1 MGLCPSAIKLYKAM
15 WQEAV
20 KDEEGICRY
29 GHNRLTQVAGL
40 DKKSVIRAVKELL
53 DAGLLQFVG
62 IKENNSRWYRPTSR
76 EHLAAQRRVVRR
88 FEEPMHEVV
97 EALARACVA
106 NPPMV
111 SLRPDGSDPWDTV
124 LAGAVVGANFG
135 RTSLSSYLPLN

>member
-1 MGLCPSAIKLYKAM
+1 MGLCPSAIKLYKVM
-15 WQEAV
+15 WQEAA
-20 KDEEGICRY
+20 KDQEGICRY
-29 GHNRLTQVAGL
+29 GHNRLVQVAGL
-40 DKKSVIRAVKELL
+40 DKKSVIKAVRELL

-62 IKENNSRWYRPTSR
+62 TREDSSRWYRPTSK

-97 EALARACVA
+97 EALAKAFVV

-111 SLRPDGSDPWDTV
+111 ALNPDGSDPWDTV

-135 RTSLSSYLPLN
+135 GTSLSSYPPLN